1 MLSIA
6 HIPFHGLA
14 FTGFLGFVQLKDSLI
29 RFGTYTRARFSILH
43 ATESHVEVVII
54 TKEHRLTL
62 RGALG
67 CASGLAAPK
76 EGSMERTIYESID
89 GRLYLR
95 LETAQ
100 GDLLVEDTSI
110 HAGLE
115 FSEAAKLMDGK
126 QKL

>member
-67 CASGLAAPK
+67 GASGLAAPK

-89 GRLYLR
+89 GRLYLK

>member
-6 HIPFHGLA
+6 HIPVHGLA
-14 FTGFLGFVQLKDSLI
+14 FIGFLGFVQLKDSLI

-67 CASGLAAPK
+67 GASGLAAPK

-89 GRLYLR
+89 GRLYLK

-100 GDLLVEDTSI
+100 GDLLFEDTSI

-115 FSEAAKLMDGK
+115 FSEAAKLMDGR
-126 QKL
+126 

>member
-1 MLSIA
+1 
-6 HIPFHGLA
+6 
-14 FTGFLGFVQLKDSLI
+14 
-29 RFGTYTRARFSILH
+29 
-43 ATESHVEVVII
+43 
-54 TKEHRLTL
+54 
-62 RGALG
+62 
-67 CASGLAAPK
+67 
-76 EGSMERTIYESID
+76 MERTIYESID
-89 GRLYLR
+89 GRLYLK